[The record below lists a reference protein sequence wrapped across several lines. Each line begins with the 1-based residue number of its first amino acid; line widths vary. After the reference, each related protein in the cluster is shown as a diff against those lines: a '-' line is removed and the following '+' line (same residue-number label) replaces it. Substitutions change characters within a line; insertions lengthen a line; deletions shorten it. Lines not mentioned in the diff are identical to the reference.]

1 MKRCQTSIWELE
13 VNPKL
18 RLRLHLWPRKDTHA
32 SKQGKSQLHK
42 VTVSGDA
49 ADQLAP
55 SVSDSCVSTSK
66 SVSSSP
72 RTFE

>member
-1 MKRCQTSIWELE
+1 MAKERHPHIKTGQ
-13 VNPKL
+13 K
-18 RLRLHLWPRKDTHA
+18 
-32 SKQGKSQLHK
+32 HK